1 MNSLIQSLRA
11 PWTLLRIIYLVIGAM
26 LIAQAVQSRDIPF
39 ALVGGL
45 FLYQSIFNT
54 GCCGVGGAVNESSAK
69 EGPQQSLQDT
79 DYTEIK

>member
-1 MNSLIQSLRA
+1 MNMLIQPFRA
-11 PWTLLRIIYLVIGAM
+11 PWHILRVIYLIIGFM

-54 GCCGVGGAVNESSAK
+54 GCCGAGFQKPSK
-69 EGPQQSLQDT
+69 EDQRSLQDT
-79 DYTEIK
+79 EYTEIK

>member
-1 MNSLIQSLRA
+1 MNDLIKTALTGWH
-11 PWTLLRIIYLVIGAM
+11 PLRIVYLIIGILLMVQA
-26 LIAQAVQSRDIPF
+26 AQSKDMPF

-54 GCCGVGGAVNESSAK
+54 GCCGMSGAFRANDKSAS
-69 EGPQQSLQDT
+69 QTSLEDT

>member
-1 MNSLIQSLRA
+1 MNMLIQSFRA
-11 PWTLLRIIYLVIGAM
+11 PWHILRVIYLIIGFM

-54 GCCGVGGAVNESSAK
+54 GCCGTGLQKPSK
-69 EGPQQSLQDT
+69 EDVQRSLQDT
-79 DYTEIK
+79 EYTEIK